1 VQLDKLDKF
10 MKEMGLHEAETM
22 PTLKVTKSSL
32 PDETKVIVLD
42 CQRE

>member
-1 VQLDKLDKF
+1 

-22 PTLKVTKSSL
+22 PTLKVSKSSL

-42 CQRE
+42 YRHE